1 MILMGTLRAALAVT
15 ACAGVVLCILQSVM
29 AQEPPRSPVSIIPA
43 ALPVSPA
50 ESIPDTGK
58 AQYTGTGS
66 CSAVACHGGVG
77 RKECADGNGGEIWRS
92 EYTVWITDDPHS
104 RAYSVLFNDTAK
116 TIARNMAG
124 GGKMIEAW
132 QDVRCLACHS
142 LPRSE
147 AEFATTEKFNA
158 DGVGCESCHGP
169 AGNWLN
175 EHTTASWKLLDPAT
189 KEQSYQF
196 RNTKNL
202 VSRTETCLGCHLG
215 KRGDADLV
223 DRDMNH
229 DMVAAGH
236 PRLNFEMAAFSDLH
250 PNHWCEKPKQWNET
264 GTATDA
270 SFRNAWLWATGKL
283 VTAAAGLEL
292 SAARADSKI
301 APWPEFSET
310 NCYSCHQ
317 ALTADPV
324 RLKKPGEL
332 PGRPAWG
339 TWFLTGLDSL
349 TSEKPELTTELDGNF
364 RKLMQSPLPPRAR
377 ATESCR
383 LLAKSL
389 RDLAIERNNRGLIDA
404 EMQLIIT
411 RALNQPIDPL
421 PKAWDKDAQI
431 FLTLSAMA
439 RTHRGKN
446 LSPALS
452 RQIDLLKSRLQSQSE
467 VAPAQNN
474 SNK

>member
-1 MILMGTLRAALAVT
+1 MGTLRAALATT
-15 ACAGVVLCILQSVM
+15 ASAAVALCILQSVL
-29 AQEPPRSPVSIIPA
+29 AQEPPHSPVSIIPA
-43 ALPVSPA
+43 ALPNAPA
-50 ESIPDTGK
+50 EPIAAAGK
-58 AQYTGTGS
+58 ARYTGTGS

-77 RKECADGNGGEIWRS
+77 RKDCADGNGGEIWRS

-104 RAYSVLFNDTAK
+104 RAFSVLFNDTAK

-124 GGKMIEAW
+124 GGKMTEAW

-147 AEFATTEKFNA
+147 AEFAATEKFNA

-189 KEQSYQF
+189 KEQNYQF

-215 KRGDADLV
+215 KRSDADLV

-250 PNHWCEKPKQWNET
+250 PNHWCEKPQQWNET
-264 GTATDA
+264 QSATDA

-292 SAARADSKI
+292 SAARADTKT

-332 PGRPAWG
+332 PGRPVWG
-339 TWFLTGLDSL
+339 TWFLSDLD
-349 TSEKPELTTELDGNF
+349 PLTTEKPGLKTELDSSF
-364 RKLMQSPLPPRAR
+364 RKLMQSPLPSRGK

-383 LLAKSL
+383 TLAKSL
-389 RDLAIERNNRGLIDA
+389 RSLAIERNNQGLTDS

-411 RALNQPIDPL
+411 KALNQPIDPL
-421 PKAWDKDAQI
+421 PKAWDTDAQN
-431 FLTLSAMA
+431 FLALSAMA

-446 LSPALS
+446 LSPSLS
-452 RQIDLLKSRLQSQSE
+452 RQIDLLKSRLQTQPE
-467 VAPAQNN
+467 VAPAQNH
-474 SNK
+474 SNKQ